1 MNQPDEILL
10 RSVVDGNQEAFANLY
25 NYYRTPALK
34 FCVALLK
41 DQEEAEN
48 ALHEVF
54 IKIWEKRSHIRPDL
68 NFNSYLFTC
77 LRNFIFDHFKRM
89 EKDQR
94 LRELYMRRME
104 HCPEVEEAV
113 QYDERDQF
121 VQQVIARLSEK
132 RKKIILLNIYE
143 GKSYQEIAEMMK
155 ISKNTVKN
163 QLVKAKQ
170 ILREQ
175 LVVVYS

>member
-1 MNQPDEILL
+1 MNQPSEFLL
-10 RSVVDGNQEAFANLY
+10 RSVVDGNQEAFATLY

-54 IKIWEKRSHIRPDL
+54 IKIWERRAHIKPDL

-94 LRELYMRRME
+94 LREMYMDRMGTGTTL
-104 HCPEVEEAV
+104 EEI
-113 QYDERDQF
+113 ENRDARELF
-121 VQQVIARLSEK
+121 VRDVIGNLSEK
-132 RKKIILLNIYE
+132 RRQVLLLTIYE
-143 GKSYQEIAEMMK
+143 GKSYQEIAELMK

-175 LVVVYS
+175 LFVAYS

>member
-1 MNQPDEILL
+1 MNQPSESLL
-10 RSVVDGNQEAFANLY
+10 RNVVDGNQEAFAELY
-25 NYYRTPALK
+25 NYYRTPALR

-54 IKIWEKRSHIRPDL
+54 IKIWEKRSHIKPDL

-94 LRELYMRRME
+94 LRELYMERMGNG
-104 HCPEVEEAV
+104 VTLEET
-113 QYDERDQF
+113 ENRDARELF
-121 VQQVIARLSEK
+121 VRDVIANLSEK
-132 RKKIILLNIYE
+132 RKQVVLLTVYE
-143 GKSYQEIAEMMK
+143 GKSYQEIAGVMK

>member
-1 MNQPDEILL
+1 MNQPSEFLL
-10 RSVVDGNQEAFANLY
+10 RSVMDGNKEAFAELY
-25 NYYRTPALK
+25 NHYRTPALK
-34 FCVALLK
+34 FCVTLLK

-54 IKIWEKRSHIRPDL
+54 IKIWEKRAHIKPDL

-94 LRELYMRRME
+94 LRELYMERMGNGVSVE
-104 HCPEVEEAV
+104 DPEN
-113 QYDERDQF
+113 RDAREMF
-121 VQQVIARLSEK
+121 VRDVIANLSEK
-132 RKKIILLNIYE
+132 RRQVLLLTVYE
-143 GKSYQEIAEMMK
+143 GKSYQEIAELMK